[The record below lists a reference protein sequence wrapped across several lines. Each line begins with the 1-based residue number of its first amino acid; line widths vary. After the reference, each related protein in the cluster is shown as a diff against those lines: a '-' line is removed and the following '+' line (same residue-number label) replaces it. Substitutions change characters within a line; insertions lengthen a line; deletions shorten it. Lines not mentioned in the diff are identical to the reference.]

1 MLKSEALNISYYLIN
16 LSGKKGISNL
26 KLQNMLYF
34 IQKEYLNKFGEPAFL
49 EEIEAWKFGP
59 AVPSI
64 YYQFAGYGSLPI
76 MTNEV
81 LTNNIF
87 LDKKLKQLI
96 KKVFNKRKK
105 QKVYQMVTEI
115 KKDGGA
121 WQQTFNNGLGYGDTI
136 DIQYIM
142 NDIKAEK

>member
-16 LSGKKGISNL
+16 LSGKKGISDL

-34 IQKEYLNKFGEPAFL
+34 IQKEYLNKFDKPAFL
-49 EEIEAWKFGP
+49 EEIETWKFGP

-64 YYQFAGYGSLPI
+64 YYQFARYGSLPI
-76 MTNEV
+76 MKNEI
-81 LTNNIF
+81 LTSNIF

-105 QKVYQMVTEI
+105 TKSLP
-115 KKDGGA
+115 
-121 WQQTFNNGLGYGDTI
+121 NG
-136 DIQYIM
+136 
-142 NDIKAEK
+142 N